1 MIDTTSDQAKKIITK
16 DLNNWNSNF
25 WRLRCREQV
34 IKLEISKLL
43 LRSSNFLHVQTFV
56 QNLYSIN
63 LKLEMVD
70 LI

>member
-43 LRSSNFLHVQTFV
+43 LRSSNFLQTCSNFCSEFIFHKSKIR
-56 QNLYSIN
+56 NG
-63 LKLEMVD
+63 
-70 LI
+70 